1 MGAISFS
8 IDVDLV
14 AFLARH
20 LPFEVFVETGTF
32 EGESIDRVKPY
43 FNRFYSVELSAHYWE
58 LSKKRFEDDSLV
70 TIANG
75 HAPDFL
81 KALMPGLKGKSVL
94 FWLDSHWCDANATGG
109 ETSQCA
115 LLDELRAIDVL
126 GNDSVVFIDDAR
138 LFLCPPGVPHDY
150 TQWPDLNAII
160 GTLREKSNAHELM
173 VVNDVMVYFPRRL
186 KEQVR
191 RYGHENGV
199 DWLTIADMY
208 RQTKDVIAELDAKED
223 EIKSLSR
230 ENAVLVGEIRAKENE
245 IQLKQLEINQMFS
258 VAEQRLFIINQFE
271 SAKEAIRS
279 GFMMDIDNLRMV
291 IEEKQGHIDTLHA
304 LCGEKDRHLTKV
316 ESMAASVAESRLQV
330 IREQEAAI
338 NALRRRRIRERIN
351 LWMQPRLGVL
361 YHYPPRPVKIP
372 DKYSKKQDKKP
383 IAGGWPVISIVTPSY
398 NQAAFIDRT
407 IQSVF
412 QQHYPRL
419 EYIIQDGGSN
429 DGTAEI
435 LKKHEDRLARWA
447 SEKDG
452 GQSDAL
458 NTGFGYATG
467 DIMAYL
473 NSDDLLLPGALHYV
487 ARYFATHPDIDVVY
501 GHRVLIDEYD
511 QEIGR
516 WVMPPHDDDVLSWAD
531 YIPQETMFWR
541 RSIWEKAGGRIDTD
555 FKFAMDWDLI
565 LRFREAGAR
574 IVRLPR
580 FMGAFRIHPHQKTSA
595 EISNQ
600 GEIEMGMLRQRCH
613 GRKVSDAEVHQHIK
627 KYLLRH
633 VVLHKLY
640 RAGLLNY

>member
-8 IDVDLV
+8 IDIDLV

-43 FNRFYSVELSAHYWE
+43 FNRFYSVELSGHYWE
-58 LSKKRFEDDSLV
+58 LSKKRFEDDPLV

-75 HAPDFL
+75 HAPVFL
-81 KALMPGLKGKSVL
+81 KELMPELKEKSVL

-115 LLDELRAIDVL
+115 LLEELNAIDAL
-126 GNDSVVFIDDAR
+126 GKDSVILIDDAR
-138 LFLCPPGVPHDY
+138 LFLCPPGTPHDH
-150 TQWPDLNAII
+150 TQWPDLNGII
-160 GTLREKSNAHELM
+160 GTLHEKSSAHELM
-173 VVNDVMVYFPRRL
+173 VYNDVIMFFPWRL
-186 KEQVR
+186 KERVR
-191 RYGHENGV
+191 QYGHENGV

-208 RQTKDVIAELDAKED
+208 RQTADVIAELNAKEG
-223 EIKSLSR
+223 EIKALTR
-230 ENAVLVGEIRAKENE
+230 ENTILVGETRAKENE
-245 IQLKQLEINQMFS
+245 IQLKQLEINNMFS

-279 GFMMDIDNLRMV
+279 GFMADIDHLRLV

-304 LCGEKDRHLTKV
+304 LAGEKDQHFVKV
-316 ESMAASVAESRLQV
+316 EAIAESRLQV
-330 IREQEAAI
+330 IREQENAI
-338 NALRRRRIRERIN
+338 NALRRRRIKERIR

-361 YHYPPRPVKIP
+361 YHYPPRVMKIP
-372 DKYSKKQDKKP
+372 DKYLKEQDQKP
-383 IAGGWPVISIVTPSY
+383 VAGGWPVISIVTPSY
-398 NQAAFIDRT
+398 NQAEFIDRT
-407 IQSVF
+407 IQSLF

-419 EYIIQDGGSN
+419 EYIVQDGGSS
-429 DGTAEI
+429 DGTVEI
-435 LKKHEDRLARWA
+435 LKKHADHLARWA
-447 SEKDG
+447 SEKDD

-458 NTGFGYATG
+458 NTGFGFTTG
-467 DIMAYL
+467 EIMAYL
-473 NSDDLLLPGALHYV
+473 NSDDMLLPGALHYV
-487 ARYFATHPDIDVVY
+487 ARYFLTHPDIDVVY
-501 GHRVLIDEYD
+501 GHRVLMDEYD

-516 WVMPPHDDDVLSWAD
+516 WVMPPHDNEILSWAD

-541 RSIWEKAGGRIDTD
+541 RSIWEKAGGRIDKN

-565 LRFREAGAR
+565 LRFRDAGAR
-574 IVRLPR
+574 VVRLPR
-580 FMGAFRIHPHQKTSA
+580 FLGAFRIHPHQKTSA

-613 GRKVSDAEVHQHIK
+613 GRKVSDAEVYQNIR

-633 VVLHKLY
+633 VVLQKLY
-640 RAGLLNY
+640 RAGLLKY

>member
-14 AFLARH
+14 AFLARL
-20 LPFEVFVETGTF
+20 LPFEIFVETGTF
-32 EGESIDRVKPY
+32 EGESIDRIKPY
-43 FNRFYSVELSAHYWE
+43 FNRFYSVELSEHYWH
-58 LSKKRFEDDSLV
+58 LSKKRFENDPLV
-70 TIANG
+70 TVING
-75 HAPDFL
+75 HAPVFL
-81 KALMPGLKGKSVL
+81 KELMPELKEKSVL
-94 FWLDSHWCDANATGG
+94 FWLDSHWCDAKATGG

-115 LLDELRAIDVL
+115 LLEELNAIDFL
-126 GNDSVVFIDDAR
+126 GNDSVVLIDDAR

-150 TQWPDLNAII
+150 IQWPDLNAVIR
-160 GTLREKSNAHELM
+160 TLQQKSNTHELM
-173 VVNDVMVYFPRRL
+173 VMNDVMVYFPSRL
-186 KEQVR
+186 KDRVR
-191 RYGHENGV
+191 SYGHEHGV

-208 RQTKDVIAELDAKED
+208 RQTKDVIAELDAKEN
-223 EIKSLSR
+223 EIKSLAR

-245 IQLKQLEINQMFS
+245 IQLKQLEINNMLS
-258 VAEQRLFIINQFE
+258 VAEQRLFVINQFE
-271 SAKEAIRS
+271 SARKAIHS
-279 GFMMDIDNLRMV
+279 GFMADIDNLRAV

-304 LCGEKDRHLTKV
+304 LCGEKDRHLAKL
-316 ESMAASVAESRLQV
+316 EAIADSRLQV

-361 YHYPPRPVKIP
+361 YHYPPRPMKIP
-372 DKYSKKQDKKP
+372 DNYLKEQDQKQ

-398 NQAAFIDRT
+398 NQAAFIERT
-407 IQSVF
+407 IQSLF

-419 EYIIQDGGSN
+419 EYLVQDGGSN
-429 DGTAEI
+429 DGTVEI
-435 LKKHEDRLARWA
+435 LKKHEDRLAGWT
-447 SEKDG
+447 SEKDD

-487 ARYFATHPDIDVVY
+487 ARYFATHPEVDVVY

-516 WVMPPHDDDVLSWAD
+516 WVMPSHDDDILSWAD

-541 RSIWEKAGGRIDTD
+541 RSIWEKAGGLIDTN

-565 LRFREAGAR
+565 LRFRDAGAR

-580 FMGAFRIHPHQKTSA
+580 FLGAFRIHPHQKTSA
-595 EISNQ
+595 EISQQ
-600 GEIEMGMLRQRCH
+600 GVTEMGRLRERCH

-627 KYLLRH
+627 KYLFRH

-640 RAGLLNY
+640 RAGLLKY